1 MLQDIVNVL
10 KDTTKENPMPVK
22 QISEILGIKDTSGCP
37 RTRKLILKAMKQF
50 NVPIG
55 SNNFGYFLIRTEK
68 EMQEYL
74 NKLMQLQI
82 ALSDRIKVTYYA
94 FHGRN

>member
-10 KDTTKENPMPVK
+10 KDTTQAEPMPVK
-22 QISEILGIKDTSGCP
+22 RITEILGIKDTAGCP
-37 RTRKLILKAMKQF
+37 RTRKLILQAMKEL

-55 SNNFGYFLIRTEK
+55 STNLGYYLIRSEK

-74 NKLMQLQI
+74 NKLMKLQI
-82 ALSDRIKVTYYA
+82 ALSKRIEITYYA
-94 FHGRN
+94 YHDRN